1 MAYKNISAQL
11 SDEDKDQ
18 VIQKLREVETLLP
31 FVVNLSPE
39 ERKTIPN
46 MGRKSLKFVESALGY
61 ARKHSNFVPPY
72 LDVEEQGRDLELTE
86 KLYDILEVLE
96 PLWEKVNDTCFAAG
110 AEAYHA
116 ARVFYN
122 SVKGAAKAGMP
133 GVDIIAKDLG
143 KTFERPPSSTVRKK
157 EEKKES

>member
-11 SDEDKDQ
+11 SDEDKSQ
-18 VIQKLREVETLLP
+18 VLQKLKEIESLLP
-31 FVVNLSPE
+31 FIVNLSPG

-61 ARKHSNFVPPY
+61 AKKHPNFVPPY
-72 LDVEEQGRDLELTE
+72 MNVDEQQKDLEVT
-86 KLYDILEVLE
+86 KQLYEILEVLE
-96 PLWEKVNDTCFAAG
+96 PLWEKVNDTCFASG

-122 SVKGAAKAGMP
+122 SVKGAAKAGIP
-133 GVDIIAKDLG
+133 GVDIIARELG
-143 KTFERPPSSTVRKK
+143 KTFERSSSSSSKEQEKK
-157 EEKKES
+157 EES